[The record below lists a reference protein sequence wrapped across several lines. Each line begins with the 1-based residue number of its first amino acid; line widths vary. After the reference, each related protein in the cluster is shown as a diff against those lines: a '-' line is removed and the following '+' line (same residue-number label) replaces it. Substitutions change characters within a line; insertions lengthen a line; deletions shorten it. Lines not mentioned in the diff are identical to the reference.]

1 MGMHPHAPERFP
13 ASGREQGV
21 ARVARA
27 RRIRDA
33 ARAASLGARVLRGI
47 AFCTLLEAWRGPLPV
62 LVAVSLGAAFAVAAI
77 GEAMAITEAVSTR
90 ILLLGAMLRAFTVL
104 TLAFFVVTSVVREEN
119 DRVVEMVFSQARPR
133 SDYYFGKLAACAAL
147 AVVLA
152 GLCGLCLL
160 VHAPM
165 RTVALWAASL
175 ALELWMVAAAGLFC
189 VLTLRHALTAL
200 LAVLAFYV
208 LGRSIGALRRL
219 SESPLT
225 ASADWTEHPVDA
237 FVAFLYY
244 VLPDLGR
251 YASAD
256 WLVYPPDGFA
266 DASSLAVQAALW
278 VALISGATL
287 FDLYRR
293 NL

>member
-1 MGMHPHAPERFP
+1 MP
-13 ASGREQGV
+13 
-21 ARVARA
+21 RA

-33 ARAASLGARVLRGI
+33 ARAVSTGARVLRCV
-47 AFCTLLEAWRGPLPV
+47 AFYTLLEAWRGRLPV

-77 GEAMAITEAVSTR
+77 GEAMATSEALSTR

-104 TLAFFVVTSVVREEN
+104 TLAFFVVTSVVREQN

-147 AVVLA
+147 AVILA

-165 RTVALWAASL
+165 RAVAPWVVSL

-189 VLTLRHALTAL
+189 VLTLRHALSAL

-208 LGRSIGALRRL
+208 LGRGIGALRRL

-225 ASADWTEHPVDA
+225 ASEGWTEDLADA
-237 FVAFLYY
+237 FVAFLYH

-266 DASSLAVQAALW
+266 QVPSLAVQAAVW
-278 VALISGATL
+278 VALVSGAAL

>member
-1 MGMHPHAPERFP
+1 M
-13 ASGREQGV
+13 
-21 ARVARA
+21 
-27 RRIRDA
+27 D
-33 ARAASLGARVLRGI
+33 ARVLRGV
-47 AFCTLLEAWRGPLPV
+47 AFYTLLEAWRGRLPV
-62 LVAVSLGAAFAVAAI
+62 LVTVSLGAASAVAAL
-77 GEAMAITEAVSTR
+77 GEAMATSEALSTR
-90 ILLLGAMLRAFTVL
+90 ILLLGAMLRAFSVL
-104 TLAFFVVTSVVREEN
+104 SLAFFVVMSVVREEN

-133 SDYYFGKLAACAAL
+133 SDYYFGKLAACAVL
-147 AVVLA
+147 AAVLA

-165 RTVALWAASL
+165 RSVALWAATL

-189 VLTLRHALTAL
+189 VLTLRHALPAL

-208 LGRSIGALRRL
+208 LGRSIGALWRL
-219 SESPLT
+219 SESPLS
-225 ASADWTEHPVDA
+225 ASADWTENVTDA
-237 FVAFLYY
+237 FVAFLYH

-251 YASAD
+251 YASSD

-266 DASSLAVQAALW
+266 QAPSLAVRAVVW
-278 VALISGATL
+278 VALVSGASL

>member
-1 MGMHPHAPERFP
+1 MG
-13 ASGREQGV
+13 G
-21 ARVARA
+21 
-27 RRIRDA
+27 
-33 ARAASLGARVLRGI
+33 RVLRCI
-47 AFCTLLEAWRGPLPV
+47 VFYTLLEAWRGRLPV
-62 LVAVSLGAAFAVAAI
+62 LVAVSLGVAFALSAI
-77 GEAMAITEAVSTR
+77 GEAMATGEALSTR
-90 ILLLGAMLRAFTVL
+90 ILLLGAMLRAFMVL

-119 DRVVEMVFSQARPR
+119 DRVVEMVFSQACPR
-133 SDYYFGKLAACAAL
+133 SDYYLGKLAACAAL

-165 RTVALWAASL
+165 RAVAPWAASL
-175 ALELWMVAAAGLFC
+175 SLELWMVSAAGLFC
-189 VLTLRHALTAL
+189 VLTLRHALSAL
-200 LAVLAFYV
+200 LAVLAFYL

-225 ASADWTEHPVDA
+225 ESADWTEYTVDA

-244 VLPDLGR
+244 LLPDLGR

-266 DASSLAVQAALW
+266 EAPSLAVRAAIW
-278 VALISGATL
+278 VVLVSGAAL